1 MFPRLFTWNLSNL
14 VEINHTQNKLQ
25 IFIEKPLKKKINEQS
40 SWHFFFFFFFFF
52 CGGCVLLG
60 VDGEV

>member
-1 MFPRLFTWNLSNL
+1 MLGEEMTSNHPNL
-14 VEINHTQNKLQ
+14 VEIKQTQNKLQ
-25 IFIEKPLKKKINEQS
+25 IFIEKPLEKKFMNNLPGI
-40 SWHFFFFFFFFF
+40 FFF